1 MRAINQI
8 IVSTKQVQIDFKTC
22 SIIVIRIDQN
32 RFTFDWKVLKWEIG
46 GKNFEIHAEDPIKKK
61 WQSDQHEII
70 RISPPLC
77 ETRVFFLSFS

>member
-32 RFTFDWKVLKWEIG
+32 RFDWKALKWEIG
-46 GKNFEIHAEDPIKKK
+46 GKNFEIHAEDPIKRNGN
-61 WQSDQHEII
+61 
-70 RISPPLC
+70 RIN
-77 ETRVFFLSFS
+77 TR

>member
-32 RFTFDWKVLKWEIG
+32 RFTFDWKARPKWEIG
-46 GKNFEIHAEDPIKKK
+46 GKNFEIHAEDPIKRNGN
-61 WQSDQHEII
+61 
-70 RISPPLC
+70 RIN
-77 ETRVFFLSFS
+77 TNR